1 MTHRRFEA
9 ERSHPDRHALHPQ
22 AAGPG
27 RDGMASMVAD
37 IRDIV
42 FVNASDVYALNFIRP
57 PGAFILRRHYLQGLR
72 SHIMEVLAARDVALE
87 KTGVVS
93 EGIKW
98 FPRARPKWML
108 RIFRTKF
115 RGRSDAF
122 EELGRVEVIGRY
134 LGPLLHA
141 RSNEFLVS
149 YRYDGKS
156 DILLCG
162 LQEYVEGLPIE
173 PWKGF
178 LNAERLVDNLVRP
191 GVGGKSPSGLD
202 RDTLK
207 RIIEGNADTFCRAV
221 KRMIDE
227 TGLIP
232 DLAGEGNLI
241 LTDQGDIKLV
251 DINNISMIRWD
262 HRIALDDKGYP
273 VCDKSVEAL
282 SELERHLAGRSPAAS
297 DALYRT
303 FLDPGRMADVAAL
316 EKEFHQRHRRHSD
329 E

>member
-1 MTHRRFEA
+1 ME
-9 ERSHPDRHALHPQ
+9 
-22 AAGPG
+22 G
-27 RDGMASMVAD
+27 RVIMGED
-37 IRDIV
+37 IRDKLYV
-42 FVNASDVYALNFIRP
+42 SSADVYALNFIRP
-57 PGAFILRRHYLQGLR
+57 PSAYILRRHYLQGLR

-87 KTGVVS
+87 KSGMVS

-98 FPRARPKWML
+98 FPRAKPRRML

-115 RGRSDAF
+115 SGRSQAY
-122 EELGRVEVIGRY
+122 EELRRVEVIGHY
-134 LGPLLHA
+134 LGPRLHA

-149 YRYDGKS
+149 YRFDGLA

-178 LNAERLVDNLVRP
+178 LNAERLVDNLIRP
-191 GVGGKSPSGLD
+191 GVAGKSPSGVD
-202 RDTLK
+202 RDTLT
-207 RIIEGNADTFCRAV
+207 RLVERNAAAFCRAV
-221 KRMIDE
+221 RRMIAD

-251 DINNISMIRWD
+251 DINNISTIRFD
-262 HRIALDDKGYP
+262 DRIALDDKGYP

-282 SELERHLAGRSPAAS
+282 SELQRHLAGRPIDVS
-297 DALYRT
+297 DRLYT
-303 FLDPGRMADVAAL
+303 VFLAPDRMAEVAAL
-316 EKEFHQRHRRHSD
+316 EKRFHQQRHPRHGA
-329 E
+329 